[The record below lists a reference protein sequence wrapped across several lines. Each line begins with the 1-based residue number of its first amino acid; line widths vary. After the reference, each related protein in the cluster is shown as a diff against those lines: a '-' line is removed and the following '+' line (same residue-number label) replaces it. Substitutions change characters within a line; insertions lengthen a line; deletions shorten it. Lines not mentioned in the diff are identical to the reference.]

1 MARSRV
7 LSPPNPLLADHHYS
21 TIAFNTFLVDV
32 PAGDYVVN
40 LTLDPILLS
49 PMRVSAEGAPPLSF
63 QPTRGSDHYGFPV
76 HVEDG
81 QLDLVVSGDYGW
93 HIDALDLYP
102 VPIASHLI
110 TGDGKTITGSGAT
123 PDALVTV
130 VCEGGIVLSEDVNPH
145 YAGVQVRADA
155 SGAFQFQVQ
164 PPGVTGIVS
173 ITSEEVDGGRVGL
186 LEDYNIPLSPLHI
199 DFDTDAPDATVP
211 GYIGLLPHEVYTT
224 SRGYG
229 WQSPVMARSRVLS
242 PPNPLLADH
251 HYSTIAFNTFLVDV
265 PAGDYVVNLTL
276 DPILLSP
283 MRVSA
288 EGCAA
293 TELSTDQGQRSLWF
307 PGARGGWPIG
317 LGGVGRLRLA
327 HRCPRSLSR
336 PDSLSSNHR

>member
-1 MARSRV
+1 MLSEDVNPHYAGVQVRADASGAFQFQVQPPGVTGIVSITSEEVDGGRVGLLEDYNIPLSPLHIDFDTNAPDATAPGYIGLLPHEVYTTSRGYGWQSPVMARSRV

-199 DFDTDAPDATVP
+199 DFDTERPARRRRATSA
-211 GYIGLLPHEVYTT
+211 YC
-224 SRGYG
+224 
-229 WQSPVMARSRVLS
+229 
-242 PPNPLLADH
+242 
-251 HYSTIAFNTFLVDV
+251 
-265 PAGDYVVNLTL
+265 
-276 DPILLSP
+276 P
-283 MRVSA
+283 MR
-288 EGCAA
+288 
-293 TELSTDQGQRSLWF
+293 STPPR
-307 PGARGGWPIG
+307 
-317 LGGVGRLRLA
+317 VGTDGNRR
-327 HRCPRSLSR
+327 
-336 PDSLSSNHR
+336 